1 MSQLPVSLD
10 QHGVT
15 KSEGSC
21 SAFSL
26 LMGAW
31 EPQRVHRGVDGR
43 GPLLSSQPSQHSSV
57 SWVLNGLLIC
67 SLYIMTKSSHG
78 HDFLSE
84 DVEDE
89 LVREEIILS
98 PVSSMRKLQV
108 VSKPI
113 DLSVAKVGV
122 NCKV

>member
-1 MSQLPVSLD
+1 MEQGLLLCLLPSDGGL
-10 QHGVT
+10 GAP
-15 KSEGSC
+15 EG
-21 SAFSL
+21 
-26 LMGAW
+26 
-31 EPQRVHRGVDGR
+31 PQGVDGR

-67 SLYIMTKSSHG
+67 SLCVITKSSHG
-78 HDFLSE
+78 HGFLSE

-98 PVSSMRKLQV
+98 PVSSVLKLQV

>member
-15 KSEGSC
+15 RSKGSW
-21 SAFSL
+21 SAFSF

-31 EPQRVHRGVDGR
+31 EPQRVHRWVDGR

-67 SLYIMTKSSHG
+67 SLCIITKSSHG
-78 HDFLSE
+78 HGFLSE

-98 PVSSMRKLQV
+98 PVSSVLKLQV